1 MYKCCEFNP
10 TNMVVLRFTNCARKR
25 VVVVCTQSQLVM
37 FQGRVFFVDSGD
49 GADMGALESLRPSD
63 LPKTHVVVLIN
74 GEWEHWDVHMHLFH
88 MLDEEKSKHFLLRL
102 RWHLHSNIRKAV
114 MKIQRWWKFI
124 HICRSF
130 SLSLR
135 RKASIVVSLAAV
147 SCCSSTAACVQPRP
161 RQQLQSCLRLPPKRQ

>member
-1 MYKCCEFNP
+1 
-10 TNMVVLRFTNCARKR
+10 MVVLRFTNCARKR
-25 VVVVCTQSQLVM
+25 VVVVCTQSRLVM
-37 FQGRVFFVDSGD
+37 FQGRVFFADRSDSV
-49 GADMGALESLRPSD
+49 DMGALESLKPGE

-74 GEWEHWDVHMHLFH
+74 GEWEHWDVHMHLFR
-88 MLDEEKSKHFLLRL
+88 MLEEENSTHYLLRL
-102 RWHLHSNIRKAV
+102 RWHLHSSIRKAV

-124 HICRSF
+124 HLCRSF

-135 RKASIVVSLAAV
+135 RKSSIVVGSLAAV